1 MKILVNG
8 SSITE
13 IACENITKI
22 REFGVRERKG
32 FDYISTEEDINIVNK
47 MIEHIKKNK
56 HMYLKLVVITAL
68 MLHFNI
74 NFIYANEF
82 ASSLDT
88 VGNKIV
94 GMLMSFAKWGCMGMG
109 LKNMVIT
116 LINGGNMKQ
125 AMTEG
130 IQYWIGYLFIEFY
143 PQLFD
148 LFSGITF

>member
-8 SSITE
+8 NTVSEMI
-13 IACENITKI
+13 CEKVVKV
-22 REFGVRERKG
+22 REFGKKELVKE
-32 FDYISTEEDINIVNK
+32 FDFSIEDMNLVESMLN
-47 MIEHIKKNK
+47 HIKKNK
-56 HMYLKLVVITAL
+56 LMYAKLVLMTAL
-68 MLHFNI
+68 MLHFNM
-74 NFIYANEF
+74 NFIYASEL
-82 ASSLDT
+82 STSLDT

-109 LKNMVIT
+109 LRNMVIT

-148 LFSGITF
+148 LFSGIKF

>member
-1 MKILVNG
+1 MKLLVNG
-8 SSITE
+8 NTVTE
-13 IACENITKI
+13 MICEKVVKV
-22 REFGVRERKG
+22 REFGKKELVKE
-32 FDYISTEEDINIVNK
+32 FDFSIEDMNLVETILN
-47 MIEHIKKNK
+47 HIKNNK
-56 HMYLKLVVITAL
+56 LMYARLVLITAL
-68 MLHFNI
+68 MLHFNM
-74 NFIYANEF
+74 NFIYASEL
-82 ASSLDT
+82 STSLDT

-109 LKNMVIT
+109 LRNMVIT

-148 LFSGITF
+148 LFSGIKF